1 MQGNVEWNMLS
12 CLRTL
17 ALKFWISICYGY
29 VKQLMLAIQRK
40 YIPNE
45 MLAGPGHGVARKGFI
60 DGMNCMVLGHT
71 SNHCHSFRIKHL
83 ALDIFKGK
91 KKKK

>member
-1 MQGNVEWNMLS
+1 
-12 CLRTL
+12 
-17 ALKFWISICYGY
+17 
-29 VKQLMLAIQRK
+29 
-40 YIPNE
+40 

-91 KKKK
+91 KKKVGTACILSLDNCMYCAGLHNAKHTP